1 MAYRQT
7 RTPSSSLDEDSD
19 SDGAGYVSCDDT
31 LPSVHPIEEP
41 QNKPLLP
48 GPSIDVRD
56 PVQPPGNELQSF
68 QQQEKLVSQLSAE
81 NEDLR
86 QTIKHQQ
93 AEYETKLEEL
103 RLGAKSEIEIER
115 LRAEVKETQEA
126 MNRSRDDCGKLRTL
140 LNQNLSVGVCV
151 CVLRVHSLSLLRIII
166 NPRRVGGY
174 RF

>member
-1 MAYRQT
+1 MYFVFKSMAYRQT

-86 QTIKHQQ
+86 RTIKHQQ

-103 RLGAKSEIEIER
+103 RLGAKSETEVEMKER
-115 LRAEVKETQEA
+115 LRAEVKKETQEG
-126 MNRSRDDCGKLRTL
+126 MKRSRDDSSKLRTQ

-151 CVLRVHSLSLLRIII
+151 LRVHSFILR
-166 NPRRVGGY
+166 NRGV
-174 RF
+174 